1 MTVLV
6 YGISNQ
12 KGGIS
17 EFMMGLSEN
26 LRTKDVVFNY
36 VIKGSDSV
44 YEDKIKFLG
53 GKVYYYNFKNKFQRV
68 FNLYKIMKSARHSND
83 FFYYNTSGTYF
94 IFPILFAFLFKYK
107 IISHAHNSRDCSL
120 SFLYVILNLI
130 NRRILN
136 KVSKVKLSCSDL
148 AREWVFGKSSDAIQ
162 INNAI
167 DSKKFFYSETIR
179 NKTRSELQIN
189 HEDIVI
195 IQVGRVEYP
204 KNQKFSI
211 DILEKLNNLHD
222 ADFKYKLIF
231 IGDGKDSRI
240 LKEYVQSKGI
250 DGVLFLGQRNN
261 INKYLNAA
269 DIFLL
274 PSFFEGF
281 PIVAV
286 EAQATGLHCIL
297 SDKITKTANITGLV
311 DFLSLNDEDDWVDR
325 IRVINFKKRIDNNK
339 LLKDKGFDN
348 KKNAELVYNMITD
361 NMGAKD
367 E

>member
-17 EFMMGLSEN
+17 EFMMGLSES

-107 IISHAHNSRDCSL
+107 IISHAHNSRDYSL

-148 AREWVFGKSSDAIQ
+148 AKEWVFGKTSNVIQ

-167 DSKKFFYSETIR
+167 DSRKFFYNENLRI
-179 NKTRSELQIN
+179 KTRSELQICQ
-189 HEDIVI
+189 EDIVI
-195 IQVGRVEYP
+195 IQVGRIEYP
-204 KNQKFSI
+204 KNQKFAI
-211 DILEKLNNLHD
+211 NILEKLNTLNKSN
-222 ADFKYKLIF
+222 FGYKLIF
-231 IGDGKDSRI
+231 VGDGSDTSSLKGYVKD
-240 LKEYVQSKGI
+240 KGI
-250 DGVLFLGQRNN
+250 NDILFLGQKND

-269 DIFLL
+269 DIFIL

-311 DFLSLNDEDDWVDR
+311 NFSSLTNEDDWLDK
-325 IRVINFKKRIDNNK
+325 IQKIDFKNRVDNNN
-339 LLKDKGFDN
+339 LLKEKGFDN
-348 KKNAELVYNMITD
+348 KKNAEIIYNLIID
-361 NMGAKD
+361 NRVI
-367 E
+367 